1 MRPHIFYP
9 NGHLMPREV
18 IAKTRLLQ
26 PEAFLRFHEILD
38 HPLTTF
44 TESDEED
51 DEYFNDDEDAL
62 CNEGDLPTFIKAVQK
77 LNTKFKD
84 IISK

>member
-1 MRPHIFYP
+1 
-9 NGHLMPREV
+9 MPREV
-18 IAKTRLLQ
+18 IV
-26 PEAFLRFHEILD
+26 FRFHEILD

-51 DEYFNDDEDAL
+51 DEYHNDDEDTL
-62 CNEGDLPTFIKAVQK
+62 CNEGDLSTELEGDETFIKAVQK